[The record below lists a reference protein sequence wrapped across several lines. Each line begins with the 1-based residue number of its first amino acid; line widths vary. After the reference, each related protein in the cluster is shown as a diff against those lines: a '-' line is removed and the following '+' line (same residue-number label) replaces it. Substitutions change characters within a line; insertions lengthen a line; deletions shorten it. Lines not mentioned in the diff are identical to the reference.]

1 MGTDVSHSPTMDGD
15 SYRRREAN
23 GATGTNGELV
33 RRFVASVW
41 NGEDL
46 DSIEELATAD
56 LVVHALGAGLDRTRE
71 EFVEFHG
78 GLLEAVPDLE
88 HVVEDVVVEG
98 DGAVAYVAIRG
109 TPEKQ
114 YGVLAPTGE
123 SFDSVAFRKYRIE
136 GGRVAEVWVLPNA
149 MGMLRQLG
157 ILPDSPGTVL
167 RVMLG
172 ALKGR
177 LLGR

>member
-1 MGTDVSHSPTMDGD
+1 MRADVNHPPATDGD
-15 SYRRREAN
+15 SRGKAEAN
-23 GATGTNGELV
+23 RDLV

-46 DSIEELATAD
+46 DAIDDLATAD
-56 LVVHALGAGLDRTRE
+56 LVVHGLGAGVDRTRE
-71 EFVEFHG
+71 EFATFHA
-78 GLLEAVPDLE
+78 GLLDAVPDLE
-88 HVVEDVVVEG
+88 HAVEDVVVEG
-98 DGAVAYVAIRG
+98 DRAVAYVTARG

-114 YGVLAPTGE
+114 YGALAPTGE
-123 SFDSVAFRKYRIE
+123 SFDSVAFQKYRIE
-136 GGRVAEVWVLPNA
+136 DGRIAEVWVLPNA

-157 ILPDSPGTVL
+157 IFPDSPGKVL
-167 RVMLG
+167 RLMLG

>member
-1 MGTDVSHSPTMDGD
+1 MASEVEHSP
-15 SYRRREAN
+15 A
-23 GATGTNGELV
+23 TNGEPPSGIETNRELV

-46 DSIEELATAD
+46 DAIEELATPD
-56 LVVHALGAGLDRTRE
+56 LVVHALGAGVDRTRE
-71 EFVEFHG
+71 EFAEFHA
-78 GLLEAVPDLE
+78 GLLDAVPDLE
-88 HVVEDVVVEG
+88 HAVDDVVVEG
-98 DGAVAYVAIRG
+98 DRAVAYVTVRG

-114 YGVLAPTGE
+114 YGALAPTGE
-123 SFDSVAFRKYRIE
+123 SFDSVAFQRYRIE
-136 GGRVAEVWVLPNA
+136 DGQVAEVWVLPNA

-157 ILPDSPGTVL
+157 ILPDSPGKLL
-167 RVMLG
+167 RLLLG